1 MAHGDLVGVQF
12 ALPEIKKNYFAR
24 VILILAAVAVASVCE
39 IKTPEKRILLLDQS
53 AERSGGKF
61 SRE

>member
-1 MAHGDLVGVQF
+1 VVHCDLVGVQF

-24 VILILAAVAVASVCE
+24 VILMLAAVASVCE